1 MSKLFCARASHHDYG
16 LSPCALPLSMA
27 CEGEIVRVVA
37 MRGGCGMQERLL
49 SMGIALEDEIEVLQR
64 QGRGAVLIGR
74 NGTKYALG
82 GGMAQKIQVI
92 RCK

>member
-1 MSKLFCARASHHDYG
+1 MSKVYCARGFEREYG

-27 CEGEIVRVVA
+27 CEGEVVRVVGI
-37 MRGGCGMQERLL
+37 RGGCGMQERLL
-49 SMGIALEDEIEVLQR
+49 SMGIALDDEINVLQR
-64 QGRGAVLIGR
+64 QGKGAVLIGR